1 MDKPQPAAERVRHI
15 LRMMDRSIDTAR
27 QHRLRESNPQDPP
40 DDQPAT
46 EVNDRRNGADTP
58 PVRQKARPKRP
69 AHLNE
74 LDRGTSFRQRSD

>member
-1 MDKPQPAAERVRHI
+1 MDKPLPAAERVRHI

-40 DDQPAT
+40 GEQAT
-46 EVNDRRNGADTP
+46 TEITDRTNGADNP

-74 LDRGTSFRQRSD
+74 LDAGKSNRQRPD